1 MIESRDKALTLGFR
15 IIVFMAI
22 LGLMLTCVSTHN
34 KSMLI
39 DIIADNK
46 DSLTFYLDGVEVS
59 YESVEL
65 SNYDI
70 TYDEVNNIVKLT
82 KPVPRTHSHVS
93 PVIIY

>member
-1 MIESRDKALTLGFR
+1 MIESRDKALTFGFR
-15 IIVFMAI
+15 IIVFMAV
-22 LGLMLTCVSTHN
+22 LGLILTCASTQN

-39 DIIADNK
+39 DTIADNK

-82 KPVPRTHSHVS
+82 KPVPRTHNHVS